1 MDIEEAKKIA
11 AMQVQKIAEEL
22 VSVQPMDN
30 VNLSLV
36 AQHPLWSSFVNRHFK
51 KDLDNNGPLA

>member
-1 MDIEEAKKIA
+1 MDIEEAKKIVEI
-11 AMQVQKIAEEL
+11 QVRKMAEEL
-22 VSVQPMDN
+22 VSVQPMND
-30 VNLSLV
+30 VDLSLV